1 VIDRLFPQPSAVIFT
16 AHLCDAGAK
25 MVSFVSRTYDCE
37 YFLIDIPQEKS
48 EEAVD
53 YVAQQLEAMECLVDS

>member
-1 VIDRLFPQPSAVIFT
+1 
-16 AHLCDAGAK
+16 
-25 MVSFVSRTYDCE
+25 MVSFVSRAYDCE
-37 YFLIDIPQEKS
+37 YFLIDIPQERS